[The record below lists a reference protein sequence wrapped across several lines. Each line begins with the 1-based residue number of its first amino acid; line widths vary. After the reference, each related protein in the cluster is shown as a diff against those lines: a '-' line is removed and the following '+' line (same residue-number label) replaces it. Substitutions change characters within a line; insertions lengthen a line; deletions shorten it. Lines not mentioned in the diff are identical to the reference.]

1 MYHSANM
8 DALARLNRLGDLHT
22 ASNHFDRQ
30 PQAPVRSH
38 SSLGFS
44 TGYSDSFGGGNNI
57 QSGNSMQ
64 QNQGFSTFASS
75 SMSHA
80 PSSGAPS
87 PLLYGSMQNRGSQE
101 PLDAYQS
108 STAQNDMEMFDMIS
122 PPNHGGQFVPRS
134 LGEQLHHSMPDL
146 TRSNWEPVQQVVGG
160 QRVRHNSAPDLNY
173 YGEDDDS
180 FGDVELDPIPLEE
193 FTPRPSSKKT
203 VDVDQFKKPI
213 SMTLSPNSPS
223 VAVSADL
230 LACLEKLNGSAI
242 TDNNPF
248 EPLPIASNQARG
260 GDPKLHS
267 RMRQSAFDR
276 LQPPLT

>member
-8 DALARLNRLGDLHT
+8 DALARLNRLGDLHS

-44 TGYSDSFGGGNNI
+44 TGYSDSFGGGNNLH
-57 QSGNSMQ
+57 SM
-64 QNQGFSTFASS
+64 QNQGFSAFASS
-75 SMSHA
+75 NMSHA

-87 PLLYGSMQNRGSQE
+87 PLMYGSIQNRGSQE

-108 STAQNDMEMFDMIS
+108 TTAQNDMEMFDMIS
-122 PPNHGGQFVPRS
+122 PPNRGTQFVPRS

-146 TRSNWEPVQQVVGG
+146 TRSGWDPMGQAPVE
-160 QRVRHNSAPDLNY
+160 RTRHNSAPDLNY

-180 FGDVELDPIPLEE
+180 LGDVELDPIPLEE
-193 FTPRPSSKKT
+193 FTPRPTSKKT

-230 LACLEKLNGSAI
+230 LACLEKFNGSAI
-242 TDNNPF
+242 TDINPF
-248 EPLPIASNQARG
+248 EPMPIASNQSMS